1 MILSFYF
8 DHLKHFI
15 KFINNSKSFSFK
27 IFNSKPFYILQHTLF
42 FLSKNLILFSKKINN
57 SKKIHI
63 KRDNQEL
70 IKLIKEGLTTAELIE
85 KGYNWSRINRRQLK
99 IKNGYEEEYRKIRT
113 PKPKIDN
120 ALVQNFLNFDINN
133 IENENDKIS
142 LIIA

>member
-15 KFINNSKSFSFK
+15 KFINNSNFSKSLCRFVLKFL
-27 IFNSKPFYILQHTLF
+27 IVNLFYILQYSLF
-42 FLSKNLILFSKKINN
+42 FLSKNLILFSKKVNN

-85 KGYNWSRINRRQLK
+85 KGYN
-99 IKNGYEEEYRKIRT
+99 
-113 PKPKIDN
+113 
-120 ALVQNFLNFDINN
+120 
-133 IENENDKIS
+133 
-142 LIIA
+142 

>member
-1 MILSFYF
+1 M
-8 DHLKHFI
+8 
-15 KFINNSKSFSFK
+15 
-27 IFNSKPFYILQHTLF
+27 
-42 FLSKNLILFSKKINN
+42 ILFSKKVNN

-85 KGYNWSRINRRQLK
+85 KGYNWSRINSRQHE
-99 IKNGYEEEYRKIRT
+99 IKYGYEEEYRKIST

-120 ALVQNFLNFDINN
+120 ALVTNFLNFDINN